1 MCLTLR
7 NNSIYMTLYN
17 YVLYY
22 QITTHLGRSTGADV
36 ILRARRNVL
45 HVGMVLVAAYM
56 LCWTYLTVLHAMWVH
71 GLTKY
76 GDVKWNAAVAVIL
89 VNSCVNLFIYSMR
102 YQEFQ
107 KNAKLLMCQK
117 CRH

>member
-1 MCLTLR
+1 
-7 NNSIYMTLYN
+7 MTLYN

-22 QITTHLGRSTGADV
+22 QITTHLGRSTGDDV

-76 GDVKWNAAVAVIL
+76 GDVKWNAAVAV
-89 VNSCVNLFIYSMR
+89 NSCCHSSQQLRQSLYLFDKISR
-102 YQEFQ
+102 VPKKSKIIDVSEVPSLQ
-107 KNAKLLMCQK
+107 
-117 CRH
+117 H